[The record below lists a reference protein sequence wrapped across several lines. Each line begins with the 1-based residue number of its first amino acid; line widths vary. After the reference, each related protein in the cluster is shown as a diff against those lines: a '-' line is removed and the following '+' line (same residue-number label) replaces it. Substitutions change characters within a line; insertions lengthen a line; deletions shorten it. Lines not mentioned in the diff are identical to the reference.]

1 MKIFETLDE
10 SNFELYAAQN
20 YYNPTCIDIVEF
32 EEDIKRFKYLK
43 RLITR
48 YTETNVLSTNLILNH
63 LIIIFNVFGYEAGL
77 RMIEYKFEKSQFA
90 FIKPFLIHLK
100 VIENDKYTGIPM
112 DKNVVEA
119 LRKI

>member
-1 MKIFETLDE
+1 MKLFETLN
-10 SNFELYAAQN
+10 SKNFELYAAQN
-20 YYNPTCIDIVEF
+20 YYNPNCIDVEEF

-48 YTETNVLSTNLILNH
+48 YTETGVLSVNLILNH

-77 RMIEYKFEKSQFA
+77 RMIEYKFKAEQFK

-112 DKNVVEA
+112 DKNVIEA
-119 LRKI
+119 LRNI

>member
-1 MKIFETLDE
+1 MKLFETLNNK
-10 SNFELYAAQN
+10 NFELYAAQN
-20 YYNPTCIDIVEF
+20 YYNPNCIDVEEF

-48 YTETNVLSTNLILNH
+48 YTETGVLSVNLILNH

-77 RMIEYKFEKSQFA
+77 RMIEYKFKAEQFK

-112 DKNVVEA
+112 DKNVIEA
-119 LRKI
+119 LRNI

>member
-1 MKIFETLDE
+1 MKLFETLNNK
-10 SNFELYAAQN
+10 NFELYAARN
-20 YYNPTCIDIVEF
+20 YYNPNCIDVEEF

-48 YTETNVLSTNLILNH
+48 YTETNTLSVNLILNH
-63 LIIIFNVFGYEAGL
+63 LIVIFNVFGYEAGL
-77 RMIEYKFEKSQFA
+77 RMIEFKFKAEQLQ

>member
-1 MKIFETLDE
+1 MKLFETLNNK
-10 SNFELYAAQN
+10 NFELYAARN
-20 YYNPTCIDIVEF
+20 YYNPNCIDVEEF

-48 YTETNVLSTNLILNH
+48 YTETNTLSVNLILNH
-63 LIIIFNVFGYEAGL
+63 LIVIFNVFGYEAGL
-77 RMIEYKFEKSQFA
+77 RMIEFKFKVEQLQ